1 MSKRGMKQM
10 SNTLRKLRGKTGMNQ
25 TEFSKLCGISTP
37 QYRRYE
43 TGVSY
48 PREETLAKIASVLG
62 VEVEEITG
70 EKPASSEP
78 TLTELLMQVSPE
90 VIKNLKNEHTELN
103 EHEKAA
109 GKRVEEAIDAILK
122 SFNAMTPGT
131 SFIEKESAINKSLNL
146 MSAQFDSFDSIGKAT
161 RLALANSR
169 SIQLAALIECYDD
182 LTPEGQQ
189 VLLSVADA
197 LTYSPK
203 YKKPEEETQEKPEE
217 NTDNQK
223 ETPGE

>member
-1 MSKRGMKQM
+1 MNKQDMKRM

-70 EKPASSEP
+70 EKSDLSSRSIMEK
-78 TLTELLMQVSPE
+78 LIQDSNNLSSLSCDDGCKKMSEQE
-90 VIKNLKNEHTELN
+90 KN
-103 EHEKAA
+103 
-109 GKRVEEAIDAILK
+109 DAIL
-122 SFNAMTPGT
+122 
-131 SFIEKESAINKSLNL
+131 SALAISLSRTIRRIKLLENRDATTKL
-146 MSAQFDSFDSIGKAT
+146 IDRLNEQSERIDSIGKAT
-161 RLALANSR
+161 SLAIENTRAMR
-169 SIQLAALIECYDD
+169 LAALIECYDD

-203 YKKPEEETQEKPEE
+203 YGNSEEETQEEPEE

>member
-70 EKPASSEP
+70 EKSEISSRSIMETLIQDSHNLLSYDYGCKEMSEQEKNDAIRSELASSLSRTIHRITSLENRN
-78 TLTELLMQVSPE
+78 TTTKL
-90 VIKNLKNEHTELN
+90 INRLN
-103 EHEKAA
+103 EQSE
-109 GKRVEEAIDAILK
+109 R
-122 SFNAMTPGT
+122 T
-131 SFIEKESAINKSLNL
+131 
-146 MSAQFDSFDSIGKAT
+146 DSIGKAT
-161 RLALANSR
+161 RLTLENSR
-169 SIQLAALIECYDD
+169 SIRLAALIECYDD

-203 YKKPEEETQEKPEE
+203 YKKPEEEIQEEPEE
-217 NTDNQK
+217 NTDTQK

>member
-1 MSKRGMKQM
+1 MNKQDMKRM

-70 EKPASSEP
+70 EKSDLSSRSIMEKRIHDSNN
-78 TLTELLMQVSPE
+78 LLSLSYDDGYKEMSEQE
-90 VIKNLKNEHTELN
+90 KN
-103 EHEKAA
+103 
-109 GKRVEEAIDAILK
+109 DAIL
-122 SFNAMTPGT
+122 SELASSLSIT
-131 SFIEKESAINKSLNL
+131 IHRIKSLENRDAATKL
-146 MSAQFDSFDSIGKAT
+146 IDRLNEQSERIDSIGRAT
-161 RLALANSR
+161 RLSIENYR

-203 YKKPEEETQEKPEE
+203 YKKPEE

-223 ETPGE
+223 EKPGE